1 MCTPNTPGNTGPQ
14 SPQVTEPL
22 WTDTDVK
29 SVKKKKKKKK
39 AQLAIGEPSLQ
50 NPRSEGKAT
59 TTKPEEKKVFF
70 FGGNFHVPSFGAP
83 FLKNGGDIKTGTGA
97 SSGLGPKT
105 GIG

>member
-1 MCTPNTPGNTGPQ
+1 MCTPNTPGNAGPQ

-22 WTDTDVK
+22 WTDSDVK
-29 SVKKKKKKKK
+29 SVKKKKK
-39 AQLAIGEPSLQ
+39 AQLAIGEPSRQ

-59 TTKPEEKKVFF
+59 NTKPEEKKVFF
-70 FGGNFHVPSFGAP
+70 FGGNFHVPSFSAP
-83 FLKNGGDIKTGTGA
+83 FLENGGDIKTGTGA